1 MPPYLIYPRKRI
13 TDVLKVGALAGT
25 TFRCS
30 DSGWVNSELFMDWF
44 KLFTEMIP
52 PTRPILFIV
61 DGHASHISVEVI
73 EYAQKNQI
81 HMLCLPAHTTHL
93 LQPLDVGVFKS
104 LKSFY
109 YKACKE
115 YTTDHPGRVI
125 TTDVIASLLA
135 DAWPQSITPINIMSG
150 FKKSGTYLLNPWE
163 IKDRDLAPSKHN

>member
-1 MPPYLIYPRKRI
+1 MDETGISIVHKPGRVFSEIGGRIVWAITSSEKGKTHTILICVSASGFSMPPYLIYPRKRI
-13 TDVLKVGALAGT
+13 TDVLKVGALTGT

-52 PTRPILFIV
+52 PTRPILFIL

-93 LQPLDVGVFKS
+93 LQRL
-104 LKSFY
+104 
-109 YKACKE
+109 
-115 YTTDHPGRVI
+115 
-125 TTDVIASLLA
+125 
-135 DAWPQSITPINIMSG
+135 M
-150 FKKSGTYLLNPWE
+150 
-163 IKDRDLAPSKHN
+163 